1 MNWSTVKNL
10 LIAML
15 AAANVFLI
23 YNISVQNRTKGYLD
37 EREVADAVGI
47 LASRGLE
54 VDAEAIPLK
63 RMSADVCESLY
74 PTDYFSGAAAAL
86 SGSSKTSAMML
97 PDGGMM
103 IITAAGDSF
112 EFYDDLGF
120 VYYENS
126 NVRGAAYTDITVDD
140 RDGII
145 GRCGALTKARL
156 SGCGKTVSDFLCR
169 GQGEDS
175 RFSVR
180 VDGGAS
186 DDISGVTYIFV
197 TQMLDGLPVC
207 GNSAVCVFDGDE
219 LLLARGFWY
228 FGTAGETY
236 SEEIYDQVNILFT
249 DLSSLTTRV
258 TEEERADTRLPGV
271 TSVAACYTPNWN
283 ADRTALYFIPSWQI
297 EHTDGTEI
305 VYNAVNNSEY
315 LSTR

>member
-37 EREVADAVGI
+37 EKEVADAVGI
-47 LASRGLE
+47 LAARGLE
-54 VDAEAIPLK
+54 VDAGAIPLK
-63 RMSADVCESLY
+63 RMNAAVCESFY
-74 PTDYFSGAAAAL
+74 PTDYFSGAAEAL
-86 SGSSKTSAMML
+86 SGHERESAMML

-103 IITAAGDSF
+103 IITVAGDSF

-126 NVRGAAYTDITVDD
+126 NVRGAAYTDITADD
-140 RDGII
+140 LYLVTES
-145 GRCGALTKARL
+145 CGALTKAKL
-156 SGCGKTVSDFLCR
+156 SGYGKRVSEFLCR
-169 GQGEDS
+169 GQGEDY
-175 RFSVR
+175 RFGVR

-236 SEEIYDQVNILFT
+236 GEEIYDQVNILFT
-249 DLSSLTTRV
+249 DLSSLTTRIA
-258 TEEERADTRLPGV
+258 EEERTDTRLPGV
-271 TSVAACYTPNWN
+271 TSVTACYTPNWN

-297 EHTDGTEI
+297 EHTDGTQI